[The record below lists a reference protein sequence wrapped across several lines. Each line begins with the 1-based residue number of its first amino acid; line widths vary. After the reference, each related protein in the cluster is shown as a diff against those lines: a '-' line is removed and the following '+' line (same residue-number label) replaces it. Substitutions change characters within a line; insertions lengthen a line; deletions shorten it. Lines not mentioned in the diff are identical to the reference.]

1 MDNLKDFLVKYGTKI
16 YTEREIIKLQIHII
30 LAALFP
36 IYIGSHAALQR
47 PPSASPIPKST
58 SSSSHR
64 LANSDSEDEEE
75 SRPPME
81 GLTPYDAIMFPVLA
95 SGVLGALYFIIKWLD
110 DPAILNKILGW
121 YFSGMGVFGVGR
133 LAKDSLDVGVG
144 FIFPSVWTRGKDIFY
159 FDQDL
164 RCQVI
169 EDEEGKTIKVVGV
182 TNPLPGR
189 LSTIRF
195 SERITNALWNVRG
208 LLKTTYSLNLYI
220 KTLLPHSKTQIKF
233 TSVLGLGIGIT
244 TVTAYN
250 ILNAPWYLTN
260 VMGFAFCYGSLQL
273 LSPTTFF
280 TGTLVLMGLFFYD
293 ITMVFYTPLMVTVA
307 TSLDVPIKLVFPLN
321 KSGGGGS
328 MLGLGDIVLPGIL
341 VALAL
346 RFDLYLH
353 YLYLQKSSPFIS
365 TANSKP
371 NTTSSSKSTT
381 ESSLAPS
388 SIQKTTYKPSTGLWG
403 ERFWTSSFSPS
414 SSNRGTGIEGTRFS
428 KPYFKAAIVG
438 YITGMITTLIV
449 MRIFKHAQPALLYLV
464 PGVVGSL
471 WGTAVV
477 RGELGLM
484 WRYTEDGSLDEEGK
498 KEEGKEKGKNE
509 EGKEE
514 GKNIKGGEKEKEEK
528 KSLEE
533 NRIINEGKT
542 SLENGEAK
550 QEIKQ
555 EENQI
560 EIDSNNGRR
569 DSNASSSILS
579 DGSIS
584 WPEDNGDGDGNG
596 NGNGNGSEA
605 DDEMTPSRKDIKGK
619 KEGGKGKGKGKGK
632 KDENDDEEED
642 EDEDHFF
649 RFSISKPKSKA
660 RDGIDAKKMIER
672 KVEGKKDI

>member
-1 MDNLKDFLVKYGTKI
+1 MENLKDFLVKYGTKI
-16 YTEREIIKLQIHII
+16 YTEREMIKLQIHII

-58 SSSSHR
+58 ASSSHR
-64 LANSDSEDEEE
+64 LGNSDPEDEEE
-75 SRPPME
+75 SRAPME
-81 GLTPYDAIMFPVLA
+81 GLTPSDAIMFPVLA
-95 SGVLGALYFIIKWLD
+95 SVVLGTLYFVIKWLD
-110 DPAILNKILGW
+110 DPTILNKILGW

-144 FIFPSVWTRGKDIFY
+144 FIFPSVWTRGKGIFH

-169 EDEEGKTIKVVGV
+169 EDGEGKMINVAGV

-195 SERITNALWNVRG
+195 SERITSALWNIRG
-208 LLKTTYSLNLYI
+208 LLKTTYSLNLHI
-220 KTLLPHSKTQIKF
+220 KTLLPHYKTSIKF

-244 TVTAYN
+244 TITAYN
-250 ILNAPWYLTN
+250 LLNAPWYLTN
-260 VMGFAFCYGSLQL
+260 IMGFAFCYGSLQL

-321 KSGGGGS
+321 KNGGGS

-353 YLYLQKSSPFIS
+353 YLYLQKSSPFIP
-365 TANSKP
+365 TTNSKS
-371 NTTSSSKSTT
+371 NTTSNSKSIN
-381 ESSLAPS
+381 ESLLGPS

-414 SSNRGTGIEGTRFS
+414 SSSSSSSNRGTGIEGTRFS
-428 KPYFKAAIVG
+428 KPYFKAALVG

-449 MRIFKHAQPALLYLV
+449 MRIFNHAQPALLYLV

-498 KEEGKEKGKNE
+498 KEEGKDQGKSI
-509 EGKEE
+509 EGE
-514 GKNIKGGEKEKEEK
+514 EKENKEEK
-528 KSLEE
+528 KSLKGTKK
-533 NRIINEGKT
+533 RREGDSKWRR
-542 SLENGEAK
+542 K
-550 QEIKQ
+550 QEMKQ
-555 EENQI
+555 EENQRSVK
-560 EIDSNNGRR
+560 EIQTLR
-569 DSNASSSILS
+569 
-579 DGSIS
+579 SIS
-584 WPEDNGDGDGNG
+584 MDQLK
-596 NGNGNGSEA
+596 
-605 DDEMTPSRKDIKGK
+605 RKIK
-619 KEGGKGKGKGKGK
+619 
-632 KDENDDEEED
+632 
-642 EDEDHFF
+642 
-649 RFSISKPKSKA
+649 R
-660 RDGIDAKKMIER
+660 
-672 KVEGKKDI
+672 